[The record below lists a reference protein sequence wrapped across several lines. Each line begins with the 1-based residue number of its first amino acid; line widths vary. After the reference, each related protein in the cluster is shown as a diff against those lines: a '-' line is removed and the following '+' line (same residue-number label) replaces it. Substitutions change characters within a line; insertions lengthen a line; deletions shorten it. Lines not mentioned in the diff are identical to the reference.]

1 MEFPKLV
8 SLFLSQMK
16 LRTNSKTVQDWIN
29 LQSQSGYT
37 SLHYAAFR
45 GNIDVIKMLIE
56 NGATIDICNNEGL
69 NVLHLAAQGNKTSV
83 LIYFIEKYK
92 LDYMKIDNIGST
104 PLHWA
109 SYVGSEES
117 FLYLLTLNPDINKQD
132 VEGLTPLH
140 LAVTSDRTRIIKKL
154 LHKGADKT
162 IRDKQ
167 NRTALDLAKEKN
179 KTGIIDMLSYKS
191 CCQVC
196 TVKIPLDKLEKS
208 NQNIV
213 IFVILHFIVEVI
225 SVLNIIPCKNHFI

>member
-8 SLFLSQMK
+8 SLFLSQTK
-16 LRTNSKTVQDWIN
+16 LKTNSNVLKDWIN
-29 LQSQSGYT
+29 MKSNNGYT

-45 GNIDVIKMLIE
+45 GNIDVIKLLIE
-56 NGATIDICNNEGL
+56 NGANIDICNNEGL
-69 NVLHLAAQGNKTSV
+69 NVLHLAAQGNKTSI
-83 LIYFIEKYK
+83 LIYFIEKYH
-92 LDYMKIDNIGST
+92 LDFMKIDNIGST

-132 VEGLTPLH
+132 IEGLTPLH

-167 NRTALDLAKEKN
+167 NRTPLDLAKEKN
-179 KTGIIDMLSYKS
+179 KTSIIEMLSYNS
-191 CCQVC
+191 CCKIC

-208 NQNIV
+208 NQNII
-213 IFVILHFIVEVI
+213 IFIVLHFIIESI
-225 SVLNIIPCKNHFI
+225 TLLNVIPCKN